1 MKYFLHK
8 FIWDYMVSCGFI
20 LFGGGKGDAPEAPD
34 YSQIA
39 AANEQSA
46 KYAKES
52 ADADLAFRK
61 EQYQDSIPR
70 QNQLYDLASQV
81 AQQQLGLGNL
91 TQQQA
96 EQQNEAYN
104 STYRPIELQTVL
116 DSLGSQY
123 LSEEDVKQA
132 IQYLTNPQYD
142 ESAIMS
148 TRQKAN
154 TTYSPETVET
164 IQTEEGTFEPAG
176 LQRGSFDPRLGN
188 PANKGRQAPTPTTK
202 TTKTSS
208 TTNKANTTYT
218 DEEYQSG
225 TKRVL
230 NKEYEAAR
238 ALGIDSLAKKAQ
250 QGAAREAGEKT
261 QAQVNSATDQQTRA
275 LARMGLNPARFQAAA
290 ADIAQKQALTNVGAQ
305 NQARQQTADKQIGLR
320 TGVANFGRNMPNTV
334 GQAVAGSTN
343 AGSAAV
349 GNQNAG
355 FMSGLPYAQYQSGG
369 LQGQLGAAQLQQ
381 QGSLGLGQLMNQGY
395 SIASSNANQGGDF
408 LGGALG
414 LAGSLGSAYLMKGSD
429 RAIKENIKL
438 VGKHSEGINLYNF
451 EYRSEFKDTWGHG
464 GFIGVMADEVEKVM
478 PEAVEM
484 HPEGYKTVNYRML
497 GL

>member
-1 MKYFLHK
+1 MKYILHSFL
-8 FIWDYMVSCGFI
+8 WNYMVSCGFI

-61 EQYQDSIPR
+61 EQYQTSLPR
-70 QNQLYDLASQV
+70 QEQLYDLASQV

-104 STYRPIELQTVL
+104 ATYRPIELQTVL

-154 TTYSPETVET
+154 TTYSPETTET
-164 IQTEEGTFEPAG
+164 TTVNDKGMSGTTGGLEPKIIAG
-176 LQRGSFDPRLGN
+176 MTGGIYSAKGGRG
-188 PANKGRQAPTPTTK
+188 ATPTSTTK
-202 TTKTSS
+202 TTS
-208 TTNKANTTYT
+208 TTNKPTTTYT

-225 TKRVL
+225 TKKVL

-250 QGAAREAGEKT
+250 QGAALEAGEKT

-275 LARMGLNPARFQAAA
+275 LSRMGLNPARFQ
-290 ADIAQKQALTNVGAQ
+290 
-305 NQARQQTADKQIGLR
+305 
-320 TGVANFGRNMPNTV
+320 TV
-334 GQAVAGSTN
+334 SR
-343 AGSAAV
+343 
-349 GNQNAG
+349 
-355 FMSGLPYAQYQSGG
+355 L
-369 LQGQLGAAQLQQ
+369 
-381 QGSLGLGQLMNQGY
+381 
-395 SIASSNANQGGDF
+395 
-408 LGGALG
+408 
-414 LAGSLGSAYLMKGSD
+414 
-429 RAIKENIKL
+429 
-438 VGKHSEGINLYNF
+438 
-451 EYRSEFKDTWGHG
+451 
-464 GFIGVMADEVEKVM
+464 
-478 PEAVEM
+478 
-484 HPEGYKTVNYRML
+484 
-497 GL
+497 